1 MYGGTMALSD
11 YERKMLEQLEA
22 QLADDDPKLAES
34 LAAKESSAMQTAIS
48 PKHLVVGLI
57 VAVVGLLVV
66 LGAVAIDQI
75 VLGIAGFLVVFGG
88 FWYLAA
94 GMERVKAP
102 AGSGQAQRKSRTSF
116 MEQQMDEWRK
126 RQQG

>member
-1 MYGGTMALSD
+1 MALSD

-34 LAAKESSAMQTAIS
+34 LASKESPATQAAIS

-57 VAVVGLLVV
+57 VAVVGLLIV
-66 LGAVAIDQI
+66 LGAVAIDLI
-75 VLGIAGFLVVFGG
+75 PLGVVGFIVVFAGL
-88 FWYLAA
+88 WYLVG
-94 GMERVKAP
+94 GMSRVEAP
-102 AGSGQAQRKSRTSF
+102 AGATRASRASRTSF

>member
-1 MYGGTMALSD
+1 MALSD

-34 LAAKESSAMQTAIS
+34 LASNENSAKQAAVS

-57 VAVVGLLVV
+57 VAVVGLLIV
-66 LGAVAIDQI
+66 LGAVAIEI
-75 VLGIAGFLVVFGG
+75 IPLGVLGFLVVFGG
-88 FWYLAA
+88 LWYLSA
-94 GMERVKAP
+94 GMTRVEAP
-102 AGSGQAQRKSRTSF
+102 AGAARPQRQSRASF
-116 MEQQMDEWRK
+116 MEQQMEEWRK